1 MGYEVV
7 GSGGGG
13 GTCRALRE
21 ELPWVYTW
29 EGENGGLDGKEL
41 GFGDWQ
47 NLSSNPGSTLTPL
60 MAGVGEVV

>member
-1 MGYEVV
+1 MSVCVCWGGV
-7 GSGGGG
+7 GG
-13 GTCRALRE
+13 LRK
-21 ELPWVYTW
+21 ELPWVCMW

-60 MAGVGEVV
+60 MAGVWEVV